1 MPQVSH
7 RISLKFFIK
16 CILRKQD
23 SQNNIASLGNV
34 RPADHCFKFEIY
46 YLVKIIENKIESSRN
61 LYKIKFEHYKTML
74 SMNNLKNLRVA
85 IVHDWLTGMRGG
97 EKVLEIFCQIFPEA
111 DIYTLIYNEGSI
123 SSVIASHKIH
133 TSFIDKFP
141 LKKSKYRH
149 YLPLFPTAIE
159 RFNFKQYDLILSSS
173 HCVAKG
179 IITPPDAK
187 HIAYLHTPMRY
198 VWDMYE
204 DYFGRDKVGFFGRL
218 IIPYFANYLRMWDVT
233 SSNRVDWFLANSQH
247 VANRIRKYYGREAMV
262 IHPPVETE
270 LLETSQEKRD
280 SFLIVSALVPY
291 KRIDLAVQ
299 VFNANGKSLTIVG
312 EGPELNRLK
321 KMAKGNIEF
330 VEWQPGAELRK
341 FYAKAKALVFPGEE
355 DFGIVPVEAMANGT
369 PVIAYGKGGALE
381 TVLGWDDLEA
391 TARTGVFFYQQTA
404 EALSQA
410 IDKLEN
416 IEWDYNLISQHAKKF
431 DKEIF
436 RDKIIRFIR
445 EKIVEGE

>member
-1 MPQVSH
+1 
-7 RISLKFFIK
+7 
-16 CILRKQD
+16 
-23 SQNNIASLGNV
+23 
-34 RPADHCFKFEIY
+34 
-46 YLVKIIENKIESSRN
+46 
-61 LYKIKFEHYKTML
+61 
-74 SMNNLKNLRVA
+74 MNNLRNLRVA

-97 EKVLEIFCQIFPEA
+97 EKVLEVFCQIFPEA
-111 DIYTLIYNEGSI
+111 DIYTLIYNEGSV

-133 TSFIDKFP
+133 TSFVNRFP
-141 LKKSKYRH
+141 FKKSKYRH
-149 YLPLFPTAIE
+149 FLPLFPTAIE

-204 DYFGRDKVGFFGRL
+204 DYFGRDQVGFIGRL
-218 IIPYFANYLRMWDVT
+218 TIPYFANYLRMWDVT

-247 VANRIRKYYGREAMV
+247 VANRIHKFYGRQATV
-262 IHPPVETE
+262 IHPPVDTE
-270 LLETSQEKRD
+270 LFEISRENRNY
-280 SFLIVSALVPY
+280 FLIVSALVPY

-299 VFNANGKSLTIVG
+299 VFNANKKPLIIVG
-312 EGPELNRLK
+312 EGPELKRLQ

-330 VEWQPGAELRK
+330 VSWQPGSGLKK
-341 FYAKAKALVFPGEE
+341 FYAKARALIFPGEE

-381 TVLGWDDLEA
+381 TVLGQESLDA
-391 TARTGVFFYQQTA
+391 SARTGIFFYQQTT

-410 IDKLEN
+410 VDKFEN
-416 IEWDYNLISQHAKKF
+416 MDWNPSFISQHARQF
-431 DKEIF
+431 DKKIF
-436 RDKIIRFIR
+436 QDKIIRFIQDN
-445 EKIVEGE
+445 IIEGE